1 MKKSILSFVAVLLV
15 IVLLCC
21 TAAFGLTVGPITI
34 SSVLDEENGIRR
46 GLDLVGG
53 SSITF
58 EAQLPDDYN
67 ESNLSS
73 DMASV
78 QAMMTKR
85 LDSLGYTEATVEL
98 VGDRRIKID
107 IPAISDPQEAVE
119 VLGAT
124 AQLQFLD
131 ADDNVI
137 LTGSGIKSASAGYGQ
152 ISSSSVTSEH
162 YVTVEFTDEAQEAWE
177 EATKKAAQAAAG
189 TSEESEDGEEH
200 NHDHSIIKI
209 MMDDEVLSEPSV
221 GAEYADTGITGGSCI
236 ISGNFDADSAKTLA
250 EQINIGQLPF
260 TLEKVAMSA
269 VGPSLGEKALS
280 NSLIA
285 GGIGILLVMIFMIIF
300 YRLPGV
306 VASIALMFYTA
317 LDAVI
322 LSVAHV
328 NLSLPGIAGIILSI
342 GMAVDA
348 NVVIFER
355 VKDELRNGKTIRA
368 AIDSGFHRAWTAI
381 IDSNVTTIIASI
393 VLYFFGS
400 GTVVGFALTLG
411 IGVVLS
417 MFTAVTV
424 TRFLLNRIVDF
435 KIKNPKVYGA

>member
-21 TAAFGLTVGPITI
+21 TAVFGLTVGPIQI
-34 SSVLDEENGIRR
+34 PNVLDEENGIRR

-58 EAQLPDDYN
+58 EAQLPDGYN
-67 ESNLSS
+67 TANLQS
-73 DMASV
+73 DMNSV

-98 VGDRRIKID
+98 VGDTRIKVD
-107 IPAISDPQEAVE
+107 IPAISDPQEAVD

-124 AQLQFLD
+124 AQLQFLN
-131 ADDNVI
+131 ADGEVI
-137 LTGSGIKSASAGYGQ
+137 LGGSDIKSASAGYGKINQ
-152 ISSSSVTSEH
+152 TSVAEEH
-162 YVTVEFTDEAQEAWE
+162 YVNVEFTDEAAEKWT
-177 EATKKAAQAAAG
+177 EATKLAAQA
-189 TSEESEDGEEH
+189 EDGE
-200 NHDHSIIKI
+200 NYIKI
-209 MMDDEVLSEPSV
+209 VMDDETLSSPSV
-221 GAEYADTGITGGSCI
+221 SSEYAETGITGGGCI
-236 ISGNFDADSAKTLA
+236 ISGNFDADSARTLA

-260 TLEKVAMSA
+260 TLEEVSMSA

-280 NSLIA
+280 TSLMA
-285 GGIGILLVMIFMIIF
+285 GGIGILLVMVFMIVM
-300 YRLPGV
+300 YRVPGI
-306 VASIALMFYTA
+306 VASIALLFYTA

-322 LSVAHV
+322 LTVAHV

-348 NVVIFER
+348 NVIIFER
-355 VKDELRNGKTIRA
+355 IKDELRNGKTVRA
-368 AIDSGFHRAWTAI
+368 AIDSGFSRAWTAI
-381 IDSNVTTIIASI
+381 IDSNITTIIAAV

-400 GTVVGFALTLG
+400 GTVVGFAITFG

-424 TRFLLNRIVDF
+424 TRFLLRRIVDF
-435 KIKNPKVYGA
+435 NIRNPKLYGA

>member
-1 MKKSILSFVAVLLV
+1 MK
-15 IVLLCC
+15 
-21 TAAFGLTVGPITI
+21 TRGLTVGPIQI
-34 SSVLDEENGIRR
+34 PNVLDEENGIRR

-58 EAQLPDDYN
+58 EAQLPDGYN
-67 ESNLSS
+67 TSNLQS
-73 DMASV
+73 DMNSV

-98 VGDRRIKID
+98 VGDTRIKVD

-124 AQLQFLD
+124 AQLQFLN
-131 ADDNVI
+131 ADGEVI
-137 LTGSGIKSASAGYGQ
+137 LGGSDIKSASAGYGKVSQ
-152 ISSSSVTSEH
+152 TSVAEEH
-162 YVTVEFTDEAQEAWE
+162 YVNVEFTDEAAEKWT
-177 EATKKAAQAAAG
+177 EATKLAAQA
-189 TSEESEDGEEH
+189 EDGK
-200 NHDHSIIKI
+200 NYIKI
-209 MMDDEVLSEPSV
+209 VMDEETLSSPSV
-221 GAEYADTGITGGSCI
+221 SSEYAETGITGGGCI
-236 ISGNFDADSAKTLA
+236 ISGNFDADSARTLA

-260 TLEKVAMSA
+260 TLEEVSMSA

-280 NSLIA
+280 TSLTA
-285 GGIGILLVMIFMIIF
+285 GAIGILLVMIFMIVM
-300 YRLPGV
+300 YRVPGV
-306 VASIALMFYTA
+306 IASIALLFYTA

-322 LSVAHV
+322 LTVAHV

-348 NVVIFER
+348 NVIIFER
-355 VKDELRNGKTIRA
+355 IKDELRNGKTVRA
-368 AIDSGFHRAWTAI
+368 AIDSGFSRAWTAI
-381 IDSNVTTIIASI
+381 IDSNITTIIAAV

-400 GTVVGFALTLG
+400 GTVVGFAITFG

-424 TRFLLNRIVDF
+424 TRFLLRRIVEF
-435 KIKNPKVYGA
+435 NIRNPKLYGA

>member
-21 TAAFGLTVGPITI
+21 TAAFGITVGPLTI

-58 EAQLPDDYN
+58 EAQLPDGYD
-67 ESNLSS
+67 EANLSS

-98 VGDRRIKID
+98 VGDRRIKVD
-107 IPAISDPQEAVE
+107 IPAISNPQEAVD

-124 AQLQFLD
+124 AQLKFLD
-131 ADDNVI
+131 GDDKVI
-137 LTGSGIKSASAGYGQ
+137 LTGAGIKKASAEYGK
-152 ISSSSVTSEH
+152 ISDSSISSEH
-162 YVTVEFTDEAQEAWE
+162 YVSVQFTDDAKEAWTK
-177 EATKKAAQAAAG
+177 ATKAAAQADAKG
-189 TSEESEDGEEH
+189 DTEH
-200 NHDHSIIKI
+200 NMIKI
-209 MMDDEVLSEPSV
+209 MMDDEEISAPTVSK
-221 GAEYADTGITGGSCI
+221 EYASTGITGDGCV
-236 ISGNFDADSAKTLA
+236 ISGNFDAQSAKTLA

-260 TLEKVAMSA
+260 TLKKVSMSS

-280 NSLIA
+280 TSLMA
-285 GGIGILLVMIFMIIF
+285 GGIGVLLVMIFMIIV
-300 YRLPGV
+300 YRLPGLI
-306 VASIALMFYTA
+306 ASIALMFYTA

-348 NVVIFER
+348 NVIIFER
-355 VKDELRNGKTIRA
+355 IKEELRNGKTIRA

-381 IDSNVTTIIASI
+381 LDSNITTIIAAL

-411 IGVVLS
+411 LGVVLS

-435 KIKNPKVYGA
+435 KIRNPKVYGL

>member
-1 MKKSILSFVAVLLV
+1 LKKSILSFVAVLLV
-15 IVLLCC
+15 IALLCC
-21 TAAFGLTVGPITI
+21 TAVFGLTVGPIQI
-34 SSVLDEENGIRR
+34 PNVLDEENGIRR

-58 EAQLPDDYN
+58 EAQLPDGYN
-67 ESNLSS
+67 TSNLQS
-73 DMASV
+73 DMNSV

-98 VGDRRIKID
+98 VGDTRIKVD

-124 AQLQFLD
+124 AQLQFLN
-131 ADDNVI
+131 ADGEVI
-137 LTGSGIKSASAGYGQ
+137 LGGSDIKSASAGYGKVSQ
-152 ISSSSVTSEH
+152 TSVAEEH
-162 YVTVEFTDEAQEAWE
+162 YVNVEFTDEAAEKWT
-177 EATKKAAQAAAG
+177 EATKLAAQA
-189 TSEESEDGEEH
+189 EDGK
-200 NHDHSIIKI
+200 NYIKI
-209 MMDDEVLSEPSV
+209 VMDEETLSSPSV
-221 GAEYADTGITGGSCI
+221 SSEYAETGITGGGCI
-236 ISGNFDADSAKTLA
+236 ISGNFDADSARTLA

-260 TLEKVAMSA
+260 TLEEVSMSA

-280 NSLIA
+280 TSLTA
-285 GGIGILLVMIFMIIF
+285 GAIGILLVMIFMIVM
-300 YRLPGV
+300 YRVPGFI
-306 VASIALMFYTA
+306 ASIALLFYTA

-322 LSVAHV
+322 LTVAHV

-348 NVVIFER
+348 NVIIFER
-355 VKDELRNGKTIRA
+355 IKDELHNGKTVRA
-368 AIDSGFHRAWTAI
+368 AIDSGFSRAWTAI
-381 IDSNVTTIIASI
+381 IDSNITTIIAAV

-400 GTVVGFALTLG
+400 GTVVGFAITFG

-424 TRFLLNRIVDF
+424 TRFLLRRIVEF
-435 KIKNPKVYGA
+435 NIRNPKLYGA

>member
-15 IVLLCC
+15 IALLCC
-21 TAAFGLTVGPITI
+21 TAVFGLTVGPIQI
-34 SSVLDEENGIRR
+34 PNVLDEENGIRR

-58 EAQLPDDYN
+58 EAQLPDGYN
-67 ESNLSS
+67 TSNLQS
-73 DMASV
+73 DMNSV

-98 VGDRRIKID
+98 VGDSRIKVD

-124 AQLQFLD
+124 AQLQFLN
-131 ADDNVI
+131 ADGEVI
-137 LTGSGIKSASAGYGQ
+137 LGGSDIKSASAGYGKVSQ
-152 ISSSSVTSEH
+152 TSVAEEH
-162 YVTVEFTDEAQEAWE
+162 YVNVEFTDEAAEKWT
-177 EATKKAAQAAAG
+177 EATKLAAQA
-189 TSEESEDGEEH
+189 EDGE
-200 NHDHSIIKI
+200 NYIKI
-209 MMDDEVLSEPSV
+209 VMDDETLSSPSV
-221 GAEYADTGITGGSCI
+221 SSEYAETGITGGGCI
-236 ISGNFDADSAKTLA
+236 ISGNFDADSARTLA

-260 TLEKVAMSA
+260 TLEEVSMSA

-280 NSLIA
+280 TSLTA
-285 GGIGILLVMIFMIIF
+285 GAIGILLVMIFMIVM
-300 YRLPGV
+300 YRVPGV
-306 VASIALMFYTA
+306 IASIALLFYTA

-322 LSVAHV
+322 LTVAHV

-348 NVVIFER
+348 NVIIFER
-355 VKDELRNGKTIRA
+355 IKDELHNGKTVRA
-368 AIDSGFHRAWTAI
+368 AIDSGFSRAWTAI
-381 IDSNVTTIIASI
+381 IDSNITTIIAAV

-400 GTVVGFALTLG
+400 GTVVGFAITFG

-424 TRFLLNRIVDF
+424 TRFLLRRIVDF
-435 KIKNPKVYGA
+435 NIRNPKLYGA

>member
-15 IVLLCC
+15 IALLCC
-21 TAAFGLTVGPITI
+21 TAVFGLTVGPIQI
-34 SSVLDEENGIRR
+34 PNVLDEENGIRR

-58 EAQLPDDYN
+58 EAQLPDGYN
-67 ESNLSS
+67 TSNLQS
-73 DMASV
+73 DMNSV

-98 VGDRRIKID
+98 VGDTRIKVD

-124 AQLQFLD
+124 AQLQFLN
-131 ADDNVI
+131 ADGEVI
-137 LTGSGIKSASAGYGQ
+137 LGGSDIKSASAGYGKVSQ
-152 ISSSSVTSEH
+152 TSVAEEH
-162 YVTVEFTDEAQEAWE
+162 YVNVEFTDEAAEKWT
-177 EATKKAAQAAAG
+177 EATKLAAQA
-189 TSEESEDGEEH
+189 EDGK
-200 NHDHSIIKI
+200 NYIKI
-209 MMDDEVLSEPSV
+209 VMDEETLSSPSV
-221 GAEYADTGITGGSCI
+221 SSEYAETGITGGGCI
-236 ISGNFDADSAKTLA
+236 ISGNFDADSARTLA

-260 TLEKVAMSA
+260 TLEEVSMSA

-280 NSLIA
+280 TSLTA
-285 GGIGILLVMIFMIIF
+285 GAIGILLVMIFMIVM
-300 YRLPGV
+300 YRVPGV
-306 VASIALMFYTA
+306 IASIALLFYTA

-322 LSVAHV
+322 LTVAHV

-348 NVVIFER
+348 NVIIFER
-355 VKDELRNGKTIRA
+355 IKDELHNGKTVRA
-368 AIDSGFHRAWTAI
+368 AIDSGFSRAWTAI
-381 IDSNVTTIIASI
+381 IDSNITTIIAAV

-400 GTVVGFALTLG
+400 GTVVGFAITFG

-424 TRFLLNRIVDF
+424 TRFLLRRIVEF
-435 KIKNPKVYGA
+435 NIRNPKLYGA

>member
-15 IVLLCC
+15 IALLCC
-21 TAAFGLTVGPITI
+21 TAVFGLTVGPLTI
-34 SSVLDEENGIRR
+34 SSVLDEEHGIRR

-58 EAQLPDDYN
+58 EAQLPDGYD
-67 ESNLSS
+67 EAKLSS

-98 VGDRRIKID
+98 VGDRRIKVD

-131 ADDNVI
+131 GDDNVI
-137 LTGSGIKSASAGYGQ
+137 LTGAGIKSASAQYGKLSDAA
-152 ISSSSVTSEH
+152 ISSEH
-162 YVTVEFTDEAQEAWE
+162 YVSVEFTEEARESWI
-177 EATKKAAQAAAG
+177 EATKAAAQADAEG
-189 TSEESEDGEEH
+189 DTEH
-200 NHDHSIIKI
+200 NMIKI
-209 MMDDEVLSEPSV
+209 MMDDELISSPTV
-221 GAEYADTGITGGSCI
+221 GSEYASTGITGDSCA
-236 ISGNFDADSAKTLA
+236 ISGSFDADSAKTLA

-260 TLEKVAMSA
+260 TLEKVSMSS

-280 NSLIA
+280 TSLVA
-285 GGIGILLVMIFMIIF
+285 GGIGILLVMIFMIVF

-306 VASIALMFYTA
+306 IASIALMFYTA

-322 LSVAHV
+322 LSVVHV

-348 NVVIFER
+348 NIIIFER
-355 VKDELRNGKTIRA
+355 MKDELHNGKTIRA

-381 IDSNVTTIIASI
+381 LDSNITTLIAAV

-435 KIKNPKVYGA
+435 KVNNPKVYGA

>member
-15 IVLLCC
+15 IALLCC
-21 TAAFGLTVGPITI
+21 TAVFGLTVGPIQI
-34 SSVLDEENGIRR
+34 PNVLDEENGIRR

-58 EAQLPDDYN
+58 EAQLPDGYN
-67 ESNLSS
+67 TSNLQS
-73 DMASV
+73 DMNSV

-98 VGDRRIKID
+98 VGDTRIKVD

-124 AQLQFLD
+124 AQLQFLN
-131 ADDNVI
+131 ADGEVI
-137 LTGSGIKSASAGYGQ
+137 LGGSDIKSASAGYGKVSQ
-152 ISSSSVTSEH
+152 TSVAEEH
-162 YVTVEFTDEAQEAWE
+162 YVNVEFTDEAAEKWT
-177 EATKKAAQAAAG
+177 EATKLAAQA
-189 TSEESEDGEEH
+189 EDGE
-200 NHDHSIIKI
+200 NYIKI
-209 MMDDEVLSEPSV
+209 VMDDETLSSPSV
-221 GAEYADTGITGGSCI
+221 SSEYAETGITGGGCI
-236 ISGNFDADSAKTLA
+236 ISGNFDADSARTLA

-260 TLEKVAMSA
+260 TLEEVSMSA

-280 NSLIA
+280 TSLTA
-285 GGIGILLVMIFMIIF
+285 GAIGILLVMIFMIVM
-300 YRLPGV
+300 YRVPGV
-306 VASIALMFYTA
+306 IASIALLFYTA

-322 LSVAHV
+322 LTVAHV

-348 NVVIFER
+348 NVIIFER
-355 VKDELRNGKTIRA
+355 IKDELRNGKTVRA
-368 AIDSGFHRAWTAI
+368 AIDSGFSRAWTAI
-381 IDSNVTTIIASI
+381 IDSNITTIIAAV

-400 GTVVGFALTLG
+400 GTVVGFAITFG

-424 TRFLLNRIVDF
+424 TRFLLRRIVEF
-435 KIKNPKVYGA
+435 NIRNPKLYGA

>member
-15 IVLLCC
+15 IALLCC
-21 TAAFGLTVGPITI
+21 TAVFGLTVGPIQI
-34 SSVLDEENGIRR
+34 PNVLDEENGIRR

-58 EAQLPDDYN
+58 EAQLPDGYN
-67 ESNLSS
+67 TSNLQS
-73 DMASV
+73 DMNSV

-98 VGDRRIKID
+98 VGDTRIKVD

-124 AQLQFLD
+124 AQLQFLN
-131 ADDNVI
+131 ADGEVI
-137 LTGSGIKSASAGYGQ
+137 LGGSDIKSASAGYGKVSQ
-152 ISSSSVTSEH
+152 TSVAEEH
-162 YVTVEFTDEAQEAWE
+162 YVNVEFTDEAAEKWT
-177 EATKKAAQAAAG
+177 EATKLAAQA
-189 TSEESEDGEEH
+189 EDGE
-200 NHDHSIIKI
+200 NYIKI
-209 MMDDEVLSEPSV
+209 VMDDDTLSSPSV
-221 GAEYADTGITGGSCI
+221 SSEYAETGITGGGCI
-236 ISGNFDADSAKTLA
+236 ISGNFDADSARTLA

-260 TLEKVAMSA
+260 TLEEVSMSA

-280 NSLIA
+280 TSLMA
-285 GGIGILLVMIFMIIF
+285 GAIGILLVMIFMIVM
-300 YRLPGV
+300 YRVPGFI
-306 VASIALMFYTA
+306 ASIALLFYTA

-322 LSVAHV
+322 LTVAHV

-348 NVVIFER
+348 NVIIFER
-355 VKDELRNGKTIRA
+355 IKDELHNGKTVRA
-368 AIDSGFHRAWTAI
+368 AIDSGFSRAWTAI
-381 IDSNVTTIIASI
+381 IDSNITTIIAAV

-400 GTVVGFALTLG
+400 GTVVGFAITFG

-424 TRFLLNRIVDF
+424 TRFLLRRIVDF
-435 KIKNPKVYGA
+435 NIRNPKLYGA

>member
-15 IVLLCC
+15 IALLCC
-21 TAAFGLTVGPITI
+21 TAVFGLTVGPIQI
-34 SSVLDEENGIRR
+34 PNVLDEENGIRR

-58 EAQLPDDYN
+58 EAQLPDGYN
-67 ESNLSS
+67 TSNLQS
-73 DMASV
+73 DMNSV

-98 VGDRRIKID
+98 VGDSRIKVD

-124 AQLQFLD
+124 AQMQFLN
-131 ADDNVI
+131 ADGEVI
-137 LTGSGIKSASAGYGQ
+137 LGGSDIKSASAGYGKVSQ
-152 ISSSSVTSEH
+152 TSVAEEH
-162 YVTVEFTDEAQEAWE
+162 YVNVEFTDEAAEKWT
-177 EATKKAAQAAAG
+177 EATKLAAQA
-189 TSEESEDGEEH
+189 EDGK
-200 NHDHSIIKI
+200 NYIKI
-209 MMDDEVLSEPSV
+209 VMDEETLSSPSV
-221 GAEYADTGITGGSCI
+221 SSEYAETGITGGGCI
-236 ISGNFDADSAKTLA
+236 ISGNFDADSARTLA

-260 TLEKVAMSA
+260 TLEEVSMSA

-280 NSLIA
+280 TSLTA
-285 GGIGILLVMIFMIIF
+285 GAIGILLVMIFMIVM
-300 YRLPGV
+300 YRVPGV
-306 VASIALMFYTA
+306 IASIALLFYTA

-322 LSVAHV
+322 LTVAHV

-348 NVVIFER
+348 NVIIFER
-355 VKDELRNGKTIRA
+355 IKDELRNGKTVRA
-368 AIDSGFHRAWTAI
+368 AIDSGFSRAWTAI
-381 IDSNVTTIIASI
+381 IDSNITTIIAAV

-400 GTVVGFALTLG
+400 GTVVGFAITFG

-424 TRFLLNRIVDF
+424 TRFLLRRIVDF
-435 KIKNPKVYGA
+435 NIRNPKLYGA

>member
-15 IVLLCC
+15 IALLCC
-21 TAAFGLTVGPITI
+21 TAVFGLTVGPIQI
-34 SSVLDEENGIRR
+34 PNVLDEENGIRR

-58 EAQLPDDYN
+58 EAQLPDGYN
-67 ESNLSS
+67 TSNLQS
-73 DMASV
+73 DMNSV

-98 VGDRRIKID
+98 VGDSRIKVD

-124 AQLQFLD
+124 AQLQFLN
-131 ADDNVI
+131 ADGEVI
-137 LTGSGIKSASAGYGQ
+137 LGGSDIKSASAGYGKVSQ
-152 ISSSSVTSEH
+152 TSVAEEH
-162 YVTVEFTDEAQEAWE
+162 YVNVEFTDEAAEKWT
-177 EATKKAAQAAAG
+177 EATKLAAQA
-189 TSEESEDGEEH
+189 EDGK
-200 NHDHSIIKI
+200 NYIKI
-209 MMDDEVLSEPSV
+209 VMDEETLSSPSV
-221 GAEYADTGITGGSCI
+221 SSEYAETGITGGGCI
-236 ISGNFDADSAKTLA
+236 ISGNFDADSARTLA

-260 TLEKVAMSA
+260 TLEEVSMSA

-280 NSLIA
+280 TSLMA
-285 GGIGILLVMIFMIIF
+285 GAIGILLVMIFMIVM
-300 YRLPGV
+300 YRVPGFI
-306 VASIALMFYTA
+306 ASIALLFYTA

-322 LSVAHV
+322 LTVAHV

-348 NVVIFER
+348 NVIIFER
-355 VKDELRNGKTIRA
+355 IKDELHNGKTVRA
-368 AIDSGFHRAWTAI
+368 AIDSGFSRAWTAI
-381 IDSNVTTIIASI
+381 IDSNITTIIAAV

-400 GTVVGFALTLG
+400 GTVVGFAITFG

-424 TRFLLNRIVDF
+424 TRFLLRRIVDF
-435 KIKNPKVYGA
+435 NIRNPKLYGA

>member
-15 IVLLCC
+15 IALLCC
-21 TAAFGLTVGPITI
+21 TAVFGLTVGPIQI
-34 SSVLDEENGIRR
+34 PNVLDEENGIRR

-58 EAQLPDDYN
+58 EAQLPDGYN
-67 ESNLSS
+67 TSNLQS
-73 DMASV
+73 DMNSV

-98 VGDRRIKID
+98 VGDTRIKVD

-124 AQLQFLD
+124 AQLQFLN
-131 ADDNVI
+131 ADGEVI
-137 LTGSGIKSASAGYGQ
+137 LGGSDIKSASAGYGKVSQ
-152 ISSSSVTSEH
+152 TSVAEEH
-162 YVTVEFTDEAQEAWE
+162 YVNVEFTDEAAEKWT
-177 EATKKAAQAAAG
+177 EATKLAAQA
-189 TSEESEDGEEH
+189 EDGK
-200 NHDHSIIKI
+200 NYIKI
-209 MMDDEVLSEPSV
+209 VMDEETLSSPSV
-221 GAEYADTGITGGSCI
+221 SSEYAETGITGGGCI
-236 ISGNFDADSAKTLA
+236 ISGNFDADSARTLA

-260 TLEKVAMSA
+260 TLEEVSMSA

-280 NSLIA
+280 TSLMA
-285 GGIGILLVMIFMIIF
+285 GAIGILLVMIFMIVM
-300 YRLPGV
+300 YRVPGII
-306 VASIALMFYTA
+306 ASIALLFYTA

-322 LSVAHV
+322 LTVAHV

-348 NVVIFER
+348 NVIIFER
-355 VKDELRNGKTIRA
+355 IKDELHNGKTVRA
-368 AIDSGFHRAWTAI
+368 AIDSGFSRAWTAI
-381 IDSNVTTIIASI
+381 IDSNITTIIAAV

-400 GTVVGFALTLG
+400 GTVVGFAITFG

-424 TRFLLNRIVDF
+424 TRFLLRRIVEF
-435 KIKNPKVYGA
+435 NIRNPKLYGA

>member
-15 IVLLCC
+15 IALLCC
-21 TAAFGLTVGPITI
+21 TAVFGLTVGPIQI
-34 SSVLDEENGIRR
+34 PNVLDEENGIRR

-58 EAQLPDDYN
+58 EAQLPDGYN
-67 ESNLSS
+67 TSNLQS
-73 DMASV
+73 DMNSV

-98 VGDRRIKID
+98 VGDTRIKVD

-124 AQLQFLD
+124 AQLQFLN
-131 ADDNVI
+131 ADGEVI
-137 LTGSGIKSASAGYGQ
+137 IGGSDIKSASAGYGKVSQ
-152 ISSSSVTSEH
+152 TSVAEEH
-162 YVTVEFTDEAQEAWE
+162 YVNVEFTDEAAEKWT
-177 EATKKAAQAAAG
+177 EATKLAAQA
-189 TSEESEDGEEH
+189 EDGK
-200 NHDHSIIKI
+200 NYIKI
-209 MMDDEVLSEPSV
+209 VMDEETLSSPSV
-221 GAEYADTGITGGSCI
+221 SSEYAETGITGGGCI
-236 ISGNFDADSAKTLA
+236 ISGNFDADSARTLA

-260 TLEKVAMSA
+260 TLEEVSMSA

-280 NSLIA
+280 TSLTA
-285 GGIGILLVMIFMIIF
+285 GAIGILLVMIFMIVM
-300 YRLPGV
+300 YRVPGV
-306 VASIALMFYTA
+306 IASIALLFYTA

-322 LSVAHV
+322 LTVAHV

-348 NVVIFER
+348 NVIIFER
-355 VKDELRNGKTIRA
+355 IKDELRNGKTVRA
-368 AIDSGFHRAWTAI
+368 AIDSGFSRAWTAI
-381 IDSNVTTIIASI
+381 IDSNITTIIAAV

-400 GTVVGFALTLG
+400 GTVVGFAITFG

-424 TRFLLNRIVDF
+424 TRFLLRRIVEF
-435 KIKNPKVYGA
+435 NIRNPKLYGA

>member
-15 IVLLCC
+15 IALLCC
-21 TAAFGLTVGPITI
+21 TAVFGLTVGPIQI
-34 SSVLDEENGIRR
+34 PNVLDEENGIRR

-58 EAQLPDDYN
+58 EAQLPDGYN
-67 ESNLSS
+67 TSNLQS
-73 DMASV
+73 DMNSV

-98 VGDRRIKID
+98 VGDTRIKVD

-124 AQLQFLD
+124 AQLQFLN
-131 ADDNVI
+131 ADGEVI
-137 LTGSGIKSASAGYGQ
+137 LGGSDIKSASAGYGKVSQ
-152 ISSSSVTSEH
+152 TSVAEEH
-162 YVTVEFTDEAQEAWE
+162 YVNVEFTDEAAEKWT
-177 EATKKAAQAAAG
+177 EATKLAAQA
-189 TSEESEDGEEH
+189 EDGE
-200 NHDHSIIKI
+200 NYIKI
-209 MMDDEVLSEPSV
+209 VMDDETLSSPSV
-221 GAEYADTGITGGSCI
+221 SSEYAETGITGGGCI
-236 ISGNFDADSAKTLA
+236 ISGNFDADSARTLA

-260 TLEKVAMSA
+260 TLEEVSMSA

-280 NSLIA
+280 TSLTA
-285 GGIGILLVMIFMIIF
+285 GAIGILLVMIFMIVM
-300 YRLPGV
+300 YRVPGFI
-306 VASIALMFYTA
+306 ASIALLFYTA

-322 LSVAHV
+322 LTVAHV

-348 NVVIFER
+348 NVIIFER
-355 VKDELRNGKTIRA
+355 IKDELHNGKTVRA
-368 AIDSGFHRAWTAI
+368 AIDSGFSRAWTAI
-381 IDSNVTTIIASI
+381 IDSNITTIIAAV

-400 GTVVGFALTLG
+400 GTVVGFAITFG

-424 TRFLLNRIVDF
+424 TRFLLRRIVEF
-435 KIKNPKVYGA
+435 NIRNPKLYGA

>member
-15 IVLLCC
+15 IALLCC
-21 TAAFGLTVGPITI
+21 TAVFGLTVGPIQI
-34 SSVLDEENGIRR
+34 PNVLDEENGIRR

-58 EAQLPDDYN
+58 EAQLPDGYN
-67 ESNLSS
+67 TSNLQS
-73 DMASV
+73 DMNSV

-98 VGDRRIKID
+98 VGDTRIKVD

-124 AQLQFLD
+124 AQLQFLN
-131 ADDNVI
+131 ADGEVI
-137 LTGSGIKSASAGYGQ
+137 LGGSDIKSASAGYGKVSQ
-152 ISSSSVTSEH
+152 TSVAEEH
-162 YVTVEFTDEAQEAWE
+162 YVNVEFTDEAAEKWT
-177 EATKKAAQAAAG
+177 EATKLAAQA
-189 TSEESEDGEEH
+189 EDGK
-200 NHDHSIIKI
+200 NYIKI
-209 MMDDEVLSEPSV
+209 VMDEETLSSPSV
-221 GAEYADTGITGGSCI
+221 SSEYAETGITGGGCI
-236 ISGNFDADSAKTLA
+236 ISGNFDADSARTLA

-260 TLEKVAMSA
+260 TLEEVSMSA

-280 NSLIA
+280 TSLMA
-285 GGIGILLVMIFMIIF
+285 GAIGILLVMIFMIVM
-300 YRLPGV
+300 YRVPGFI
-306 VASIALMFYTA
+306 ASIALLFYTA

-322 LSVAHV
+322 LTVAHV

-348 NVVIFER
+348 NVIIFER
-355 VKDELRNGKTIRA
+355 IKDELHNGKTVRA
-368 AIDSGFHRAWTAI
+368 AIDSGFSRAWTAI
-381 IDSNVTTIIASI
+381 IDSNITTIIAAV
-393 VLYFFGS
+393 VLYFFRS
-400 GTVVGFALTLG
+400 GTVVGFAITFG

-424 TRFLLNRIVDF
+424 TRFLLRRIVEF
-435 KIKNPKVYGA
+435 NIRNPKLYGA